1 MKRKIVFTGGGTGG
15 HVTPAVAISEG
26 LRDLYPDVIFRYVGK
41 RGKVEER
48 MVPKEWSGYGPLEKN
63 VVFVS
68 TTSGSLK
75 NPKVLFQL
83 GLGFV
88 QATAFLLRF
97 RPDAIVATGGY
108 VSAPIVFASGILRK
122 IGLLKTKL
130 LVHEANAE
138 LGRMNKAAMGFADK
152 IAVSFPGTK
161 VPDSKKMF
169 VGYPVR
175 KRLVVQEETNKETLR
190 RDARTS
196 LNIPQDAKVVF
207 AFGGSQG
214 ARTINRGMVDAL
226 PLLLADPQVI
236 VLHGTGKKMPGSAYY
251 GKDDVE
257 KRLKSIDTDGMPQ
270 DWKERYRYTDFI
282 DNMGEYYAATDLV
295 VCRGGAGSLVEV
307 CANAIASISIPKA
320 NLPGDHQA
328 VNARVLEQLGATKV
342 VYERVDIASGESV
355 ESIEPTELSRLI
367 FELLADPDRRRQM
380 GTLARTQYDASTSR
394 QCADIVGALLG
405 DCEMPLAKEEPVLM
419 KERVL
424 GKSDTQLERLLNNVR
439 QGKEALSALDR
450 LLILYKLDGLA
461 AGNGLVRPARACRM
475 FGIGRFTER
484 LDVLL
489 NYALNEEQS
498 PFTRRD
504 ACKGLGKMGVLNK
517 TVVDCLLQ
525 ATNDDYFETVN
536 ESLYALYQLF
546 STQKQLLSDTAALNI
561 DISEIQKTATQHSQ
575 SKEFDIRMNALGLLS
590 LLCSDFDEI
599 RDAFEANYF
608 HPNWQVRKR
617 IVECFAEMQ
626 KNTKIDNSE
635 VEDILN
641 NRFLQTSNG
650 FETHFQLKEE
660 IIQVYQ
666 QESRETFVEDLRTV
680 IYSEMS
686 PDEKTTQLDT
696 LTTSAKEKGLE
707 LDIQEV
713 LEDVKDSNNTVI
725 SKEHYRRKVS
735 ELVEDKRALYELKQE
750 ILSEDNHLQYNDVLQ
765 TIDFLIGDE
774 QHVSTTR

>member
-1 MKRKIVFTGGGTGG
+1 
-15 HVTPAVAISEG
+15 
-26 LRDLYPDVIFRYVGK
+26 
-41 RGKVEER
+41 
-48 MVPKEWSGYGPLEKN
+48 
-63 VVFVS
+63 
-68 TTSGSLK
+68 
-75 NPKVLFQL
+75 
-83 GLGFV
+83 
-88 QATAFLLRF
+88 
-97 RPDAIVATGGY
+97 
-108 VSAPIVFASGILRK
+108 
-122 IGLLKTKL
+122 
-130 LVHEANAE
+130 
-138 LGRMNKAAMGFADK
+138 
-152 IAVSFPGTK
+152 
-161 VPDSKKMF
+161 
-169 VGYPVR
+169 
-175 KRLVVQEETNKETLR
+175 
-190 RDARTS
+190 
-196 LNIPQDAKVVF
+196 
-207 AFGGSQG
+207 
-214 ARTINRGMVDAL
+214 
-226 PLLLADPQVI
+226 
-236 VLHGTGKKMPGSAYY
+236 
-251 GKDDVE
+251 
-257 KRLKSIDTDGMPQ
+257 
-270 DWKERYRYTDFI
+270 
-282 DNMGEYYAATDLV
+282 
-295 VCRGGAGSLVEV
+295 
-307 CANAIASISIPKA
+307 
-320 NLPGDHQA
+320 
-328 VNARVLEQLGATKV
+328 
-342 VYERVDIASGESV
+342 
-355 ESIEPTELSRLI
+355 
-367 FELLADPDRRRQM
+367 
-380 GTLARTQYDASTSR
+380 
-394 QCADIVGALLG
+394 
-405 DCEMPLAKEEPVLM
+405 
-419 KERVL
+419 
-424 GKSDTQLERLLNNVR
+424 
-439 QGKEALSALDR
+439 
-450 LLILYKLDGLA
+450 
-461 AGNGLVRPARACRM
+461 
-475 FGIGRFTER
+475 
-484 LDVLL
+484 
-489 NYALNEEQS
+489 
-498 PFTRRD
+498 
-504 ACKGLGKMGVLNK
+504 MGVLNK

-626 KNTKIDNSE
+626 KNSKIDNSE